1 MLPLMRSSRLSDLA
15 QPNGCGT
22 HLLGARGDLGWCK
35 STCWFPISPINRVW
49 HIAPPRL
56 VHRPLRQYR
65 GSLLRRCSEMHY
77 GNVRLQT
84 NATTWFSGPV
94 ASHNELTMFQFC
106 NLFTHSWTYFMG
118 CYILLWTPDASRPN
132 CIMWLWCSWNQIPCL
147 GKGFVCISTFPECIA
162 VGHVL
167 AIDEVVYW
175 LKPLYCAISR
185 GIISML
191 PERAPAP
198 IL

>member
-1 MLPLMRSSRLSDLA
+1 MP
-15 QPNGCGT
+15 
-22 HLLGARGDLGWCK
+22 
-35 STCWFPISPINRVW
+35 VY
-49 HIAPPRL
+49 
-56 VHRPLRQYR
+56 RPLRQYR

-106 NLFTHSWTYFMG
+106 NLFTHSWNYFMG

-167 AIDEVVYW
+167 AIDEVVYAARSMWSAACGAWWAIMPW
-175 LKPLYCAISR
+175 LQEPTRRVKMKGWIEIEKRYPNIT
-185 GIISML
+185 GSMMQKCIAVIFFKHLITRNFLEKNL
-191 PERAPAP
+191 PSGAK
-198 IL
+198 

>member
-1 MLPLMRSSRLSDLA
+1 MFWLLSYILA
-15 QPNGCGT
+15 QHWCSSSQQPPVVGT
-22 HLLGARGDLGWCK
+22 GDSEIFLRFCFICFLFQY
-35 STCWFPISPINRVW
+35 SNR
-49 HIAPPRL
+49 ITPLTSLTRDN
-56 VHRPLRQYR
+56 RPLRQYR
-65 GSLLRRCSEMHY
+65 GSLLRMCSEMHY

-106 NLFTHSWTYFMG
+106 NLFTHSWNYFMG

-147 GKGFVCISTFPECIA
+147 GKGFDCISTFPEFIA

-167 AIDEVVYW
+167 AIDEVVYAVA
-175 LKPLYCAISR
+175 PLFTTH
-185 GIISML
+185 G
-191 PERAPAP
+191 
-198 IL
+198 

>member
-1 MLPLMRSSRLSDLA
+1 MLQDCKKWEKLSRHGRT
-15 QPNGCGT
+15 QF
-22 HLLGARGDLGWCK
+22 HLLTSSLSALRWGKLWAIMELFMFPQAW
-35 STCWFPISPINRVW
+35 TQLCWQ
-49 HIAPPRL
+49 
-56 VHRPLRQYR
+56 HRPLRQYR

-106 NLFTHSWTYFMG
+106 NLFTHSWNYFMG

-167 AIDEVVYW
+167 AIDEVVY
-175 LKPLYCAISR
+175 LTH
-185 GIISML
+185 
-191 PERAPAP
+191 
-198 IL
+198 